1 VPKGP
6 QEQRVLTPEGLQTTA
21 QRRFLKQKFLEWVR
35 KGYAAMSKRIGKSLV
50 VNGVTLVTEASWN
63 AELDAKHERL
73 VEWLKDQGLAGVLI
87 RRNENVAWVTGGA
100 VELRVLTPA
109 ETGVASL
116 LVTATGKRYYIT
128 TENEAPRLHD
138 EEFGALDFEPVLFP
152 WWADDTVAAATKL
165 AGGPLGSDM
174 PGAGLTPVNLYPLR
188 AALCESEIARYRWL
202 GAETAAATVEA
213 LHEVEPGLS
222 EFDMEAITA
231 AGLLRRGILPSVALY
246 AVDERIFSYKHAVPR
261 GRRLKQ
267 YGMLNLCSRKWGL
280 AISITRFIH
289 FGALPQ
295 ELAERFNSAAH
306 VNAAL
311 LNASRAGT
319 TSSEL
324 FKVAQAAYSA
334 EGFPGEERFHHQ
346 GGPTGYGEREWVATP
361 QGTEVVVDNQAF
373 AWNPSI
379 RGGKVEDTV
388 ILHDGVIENLTSTPE
403 LPVLAEAAV
412 EGSSYAAAG
421 VLVK

>member
-1 VPKGP
+1 
-6 QEQRVLTPEGLQTTA
+6 
-21 QRRFLKQKFLEWVR
+21 
-35 KGYAAMSKRIGKSLV
+35 MSKRIGKSLV
-50 VNGVTLVTEASWN
+50 VNGATLVAEAAWN
-63 AELDAKHERL
+63 AELNTKQEQL
-73 VEWLKDQGLAGVLI
+73 VAWMQEKNLAGVLI

-100 VELRVLTPA
+100 VELRVLTPG

-116 LVTATGKRYYIT
+116 LVTAAGKRYYLT

-152 WWADDTVAAATKL
+152 WWADDTAAAAAKL
-165 AGGPLGSDM
+165 AAGPLGSDT
-174 PGAGLTPVNLYPLR
+174 PGVGTNVNLAPLR
-188 AALCESEIARYRWL
+188 AALQESEIARYRWL

-222 EFDMEAITA
+222 EFDLEAITA
-231 AGLLRRGILPSVALY
+231 GGLLRRGILPSVALY
-246 AVDERIFSYKHAVPR
+246 AVDERIMNYKHAVPR

-289 FGALPQ
+289 FGALPR
-295 ELAERFNSAAH
+295 ELGDRFNSAAK

-311 LNASRAGT
+311 LNASRVGA
-319 TSSEL
+319 TSAEL
-324 FKVAQAAYSA
+324 FKVAQAAYAA
-334 EGFPGEERFHHQ
+334 EGYPGEERFHHQ

-361 QGTEVVVDNQAF
+361 QGTEVVVNNQAF

-388 ILHDGVIENLTSTPE
+388 ILRDGVIENLTVTPE
-403 LPVLAEAAV
+403 LPVLTEAIV
-412 EGSSYAAAG
+412 DGSDYAAAG

>member
-1 VPKGP
+1 
-6 QEQRVLTPEGLQTTA
+6 
-21 QRRFLKQKFLEWVR
+21 
-35 KGYAAMSKRIGKSLV
+35 MSKRIGKSLV
-50 VNGVTLVTEASWN
+50 VSGATLVPEAEWN
-63 AELDAKHERL
+63 AELDAKHEKL
-73 VEWLKDQGLAGVLI
+73 VGWLMAQGLAGVLI

-100 VELRVLTPA
+100 VELRVLTPG

-116 LVTATGKRYYIT
+116 LVTAAGKRYYFT

-138 EEFGALDFEPVLFP
+138 EEFGTLDFEPVLFP
-152 WWADDTVAAATKL
+152 WWADDTNAAAARL

-188 AALCESEIARYRWL
+188 AALSESEIARYRWL

-222 EFDMEAITA
+222 EYDLEAITA

-246 AVDERIFSYKHAVPR
+246 AVDERILNYKHAVPR
-261 GRRLKQ
+261 GKRLKQ

-280 AISITRFIH
+280 AISITRFIY
-289 FGALPQ
+289 FGALPA
-295 ELAERFNSAAH
+295 ELAARFESAAQ

-311 LNASRAGT
+311 MNASRVGA
-319 TSSEL
+319 TSAEL
-324 FKVAQAAYSA
+324 FKVAQAAYA
-334 EGFPGEERFHHQ
+334 AQGFPGEERFHHQ
-346 GGPTGYGEREWVATP
+346 GGATGYGEREWVATP
-361 QGTEVVVDNQAF
+361 SGTEAVVDSQAF

-379 RGGKVEDTV
+379 RAGKVEDTV
-388 ILHDGVIENLTSTPE
+388 ILRDGVIENLTATPE
-403 LPVLAEAAV
+403 LPVLTDAIV
-412 EGSSYAAAG
+412 DGSTYSAAG

>member
-1 VPKGP
+1 
-6 QEQRVLTPEGLQTTA
+6 
-21 QRRFLKQKFLEWVR
+21 
-35 KGYAAMSKRIGKSLV
+35 MSKRIGKSLV
-50 VNGVTLVTEASWN
+50 VNGIPLVTEAAWN
-63 AELDAKHERL
+63 AELDAKHQKL
-73 VEWLKDQGLAGVLI
+73 IEWMRAQHLAGVLI

-100 VELRVLTPA
+100 VELRVLTPC

-116 LVTATGKRYYIT
+116 LVTAEGKRYYFT

-152 WWADDTVAAATKL
+152 WYADETVAAAEKL
-165 AGGPLGSDM
+165 AGGPLGSDT

-188 AALCESEIARYRWL
+188 ASLSESEIARYRWL

-213 LHEVEPGLS
+213 LHQVEPGLS
-222 EFDMEAITA
+222 EFDLEAITA
-231 AGLLRRGILPSVALY
+231 AGLLRRGILPSVSLY
-246 AVDERIFSYKHAVPR
+246 AVDDRIFKYKHAVAR
-261 GRRLKQ
+261 GARLKQ

-280 AISITRFIH
+280 AISITRFVY
-289 FGALPQ
+289 FGALPT
-295 ELAERFNSAAH
+295 ELAARFKSAAQ

-311 LNASRAGT
+311 LDATRVGV
-319 TSSEL
+319 TSAEL
-324 FKVAQAAYSA
+324 FRVAQAAYAA

-361 QGTEVVVDNQAF
+361 TGTETVVNDQAF

-379 RGGKVEDTV
+379 RGGKTEDTV
-388 ILHDGVIENLTSTPE
+388 LLHDERIEWLTATPE
-403 LPVLAEAAV
+403 LPVIEASANGAV
-412 EGSSYAAAG
+412 YPAAG